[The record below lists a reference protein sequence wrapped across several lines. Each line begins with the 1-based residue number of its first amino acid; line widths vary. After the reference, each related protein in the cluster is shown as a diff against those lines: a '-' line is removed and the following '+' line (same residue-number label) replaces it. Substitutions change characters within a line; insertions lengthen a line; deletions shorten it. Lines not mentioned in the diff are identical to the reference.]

1 MQAAKAFVA
10 HPLPKTQKRW
20 QTALILLLIALLLI
34 ISAGCFALTG
44 GTPAL
49 SIAEVLSIL
58 QGGGERVPRIIVTD
72 VRLPRFILSMLC
84 GAALAVSGVILQD
97 TLRNR
102 LAGAE
107 ILGVS
112 AGASVMIALVVV
124 FGLPVAWSAYPWLAL
139 AGGLVVGGLLL
150 SMMRRIDDPIRLILI
165 GVAFTA
171 FCNSCIIAIVSMGT
185 QSQITLLYLYL
196 VGSLSSR
203 TWQHVNLI
211 VPWLLITLPLAL
223 LSASWLNLLRLGDEM
238 AEGLGLPVGR
248 TRLLLLL
255 LAVILVAVVVAVAGP
270 IGFVALPVPHLA
282 RRLLQTSD
290 ARWILPI
297 SALIGASL
305 VAIADVLARL
315 ALHPNDLPV
324 GLWTVMIGAPL
335 LIFLLRHSFRRGEG
349 GIGE

>member
-1 MQAAKAFVA
+1 MDAAKALTA
-10 HPLPKTQKRW
+10 HSVPGIQKRW
-20 QTALILLLIALLLI
+20 QTVLVILLVAMLLI

-49 SIAEVLSIL
+49 SITEVTAIL

-72 VRLPRFILSMLC
+72 VRLPRFILSILS

-97 TLRNR
+97 TLHNR

-124 FGLPVAWSAYPWLAL
+124 FGLPVPWSAYPWLAL

-150 SMMRRIDDPIRLILI
+150 SMMRRIDDPVRLILI
-165 GVAFTA
+165 GAAFTA

-185 QSQITLLYLYL
+185 QSQITVLYMYL

-211 VPWLLITLPLAL
+211 VPWLLVTLPLAL
-223 LSASWLNLLRLGDEM
+223 LSARWLNLLRLGDEI

-255 LAVILVAVVVAVAGP
+255 LAVTLVAAVVAVAGP

-290 ARWILPI
+290 ARWILPV

-305 VAIADVLARL
+305 VAVADVLARL
-315 ALHPNDLPV
+315 VLHPNELPV
-324 GLWTVMIGAPL
+324 GLWTVMIGVPL
-335 LIFLLRHSFRRGEG
+335 LIFLLRRSFRRGGE
-349 GIGE
+349 GIGA

>member
-1 MQAAKAFVA
+1 MDAAKALAA
-10 HPLPKTQKRW
+10 HSVPGTQKRW
-20 QTALILLLIALLLI
+20 QTVLVILLVAMLLI
-34 ISAGCFALTG
+34 ICAGCFALTG

-49 SIAEVLSIL
+49 SVTEVTAIL
-58 QGGGERVPRIIVTD
+58 QGSGERVPRIIVTD
-72 VRLPRFILSMLC
+72 VRLPRFILSMLS

-124 FGLPVAWSAYPWLAL
+124 FGLPVPWSAYPWLAL

-150 SMMRRIDDPIRLILI
+150 SMMRRIDDPVRLILI
-165 GVAFTA
+165 GAAFTA

-185 QSQITLLYLYL
+185 QSQITVLYMYL

-211 VPWLLITLPLAL
+211 VPWLLVTLPLAMML
-223 LSASWLNLLRLGDEM
+223 ARWLNLLRLGDEI
-238 AEGLGLPVGR
+238 AEGLGLPVER

-255 LAVILVAVVVAVAGP
+255 LAVTLVAVVVAVAGP
-270 IGFVALPVPHLA
+270 IGFVALPVPHLT

-290 ARWILPI
+290 ARWVLPV

-315 ALHPNDLPV
+315 VLHPNELPV

-335 LIFLLRHSFRRGEG
+335 LIFLLRRSFRRGGEG
-349 GIGE
+349 ITE